1 MAAATVSISQQ
12 AYEVFES
19 DGVVNVVVTKS
30 GDFFEPIQGTLTT
43 VQGSAGGKNGEGMMC
58 KVHQSILIS
67 LK

>member
-1 MAAATVSISQQ
+1 MEAATVSINQQ

-30 GDFFEPIQGTLTT
+30 GDFLEPIQGTLTT
-43 VQGSAGGKNGEGMMC
+43 LQGSAGGKNSEGMMC

>member
-30 GDFFEPIQGTLTT
+30 GDFFNSETNHHNQ
-43 VQGSAGGKNGEGMMC
+43 
-58 KVHQSILIS
+58 
-67 LK
+67 